1 MTNSFDCRRF
11 KSKSSTFNHLLYFLI
26 VTVGR
31 LVVSVQRV
39 ISCFTQNRLVF
50 SFAHSDFRVSEN
62 RVLKFEQP
70 GRSTETPVPP
80 VRLWKSVVMVP
91 MSRNGSERR
100 SIVSR
105 FFTGL
110 IDIAVL
116 EAIVLALIEVV
127 VLYLYR
133 DYTISLLA
141 WNDEL
146 MVS

>member
-1 MTNSFDCRRF
+1 M
-11 KSKSSTFNHLLYFLI
+11 
-26 VTVGR
+26 
-31 LVVSVQRV
+31 
-39 ISCFTQNRLVF
+39 
-50 SFAHSDFRVSEN
+50 
-62 RVLKFEQP
+62 
-70 GRSTETPVPP
+70 
-80 VRLWKSVVMVP
+80 
-91 MSRNGSERR
+91 
-100 SIVSR
+100 SR